1 MQRPDHLS
9 FKHHFNIYF
18 NYLQDDSSIAGR
30 GPSCSVGKELKT
42 SGTTKR
48 GTTGTT
54 NSPVANSYWPT
65 RRATAKGDFLG
76 DWIKAASVRLDTSAT
91 RRFVI
96 GTRGTPGRCGPHGER
111 ERVRTHTRSIAS
123 KAGRS
128 GAIQM
133 SLKLSSYKYIQID
146 PCWCFHMTYMKTTSL
161 STPVMGWRDLLATMD
176 HLGYNIYLELRSTTK
191 NQSLWRIW
199 RNDQK
204 MSKFGRQA
212 VMTKKT
218 GQLMSMGI
226 YILKYIYVPSPVL
239 LTLDRAPVA
248 DCLFALV

>member
-1 MQRPDHLS
+1 M
-9 FKHHFNIYF
+9 
-18 NYLQDDSSIAGR
+18 
-30 GPSCSVGKELKT
+30 
-42 SGTTKR
+42 
-48 GTTGTT
+48 
-54 NSPVANSYWPT
+54 
-65 RRATAKGDFLG
+65 
-76 DWIKAASVRLDTSAT
+76 RLDTSAT

-204 MSKFGRQA
+204 NEQVWPTGRNDQKNGSID
-212 VMTKKT
+212 VN
-218 GQLMSMGI
+218 GYI
-226 YILKYIYVPSPVL
+226 YIEIHLCSQPCF
-239 LTLDRAPVA
+239 A
-248 DCLFALV
+248 DVGSGSSG